1 MRVTA
6 SAAASFWVAMVH
18 TRCARALQGADGV
31 CRLLGTCE
39 KSNRLCLVMKRYE
52 RSLADLIKSGP
63 LSTAT
68 IRSIG
73 HSLCRTLA
81 QLHRAGVVVQD
92 IKAHNVLLDGFGS
105 PVLADFGTA
114 DVVGR
119 TTQIMPTSLKGTSN
133 YMAPEAFEPPFGI
146 EVDVWS
152 MGCLIVEMCTG
163 KPPWAELNMQQIIT
177 AVVVRKRVPDVPDF
191 APAAETVRKCFAFG
205 PKERPTAS
213 ELADALAPKA
223 ADVVGSAALLQL
235 EALSA
240 EFAAYKQA
248 AEAESEAASSRLVES
263 ESLVAELTDRISALQ
278 AENDALNESFQHK
291 HADRI
296 ALVQTEQAAAACAP
310 ICAPCRPC
318 MVPYTAVPFSA
329 SVELC
334 ACRRIYR
341 PCRAQD
347 EQEQEQEARRRR
359 MRYSPIDECKRGYW
373 VILFAASTTFFRSG
387 HSLQLFA

>member
-1 MRVTA
+1 
-6 SAAASFWVAMVH
+6 
-18 TRCARALQGADGV
+18 
-31 CRLLGTCE
+31 
-39 KSNRLCLVMKRYE
+39 
-52 RSLADLIKSGP
+52 
-63 LSTAT
+63 
-68 IRSIG
+68 
-73 HSLCRTLA
+73 LCRTLE

-248 AEAESEAASSRLVES
+248 AEAELEAASSRLVES

-278 AENDALNESFQHK
+278 AENDALSESFQHE

-296 ALVQTEQAAAACAP
+296 ALVQTEQPAAACAP
-310 ICAPCRPC
+310 LCAPCPPC
-318 MVPYTAVPFSA
+318 IQRSTNLKVPCTAVPYSA
-329 SVELC
+329 SFV
-334 ACRRIYR
+334 
-341 PCRAQD
+341 
-347 EQEQEQEARRRR
+347 
-359 MRYSPIDECKRGYW
+359 
-373 VILFAASTTFFRSG
+373 FRV
-387 HSLQLFA
+387 

>member
-1 MRVTA
+1 MRGIRA
-6 SAAASFWVAMVH
+6 ESSRASFVFAIVH
-18 TRCARALQGADGV
+18 MRCARALQGADGV

-63 LSTAT
+63 LTAAT
-68 IRSIG
+68 IRSIS
-73 HSLCRTLA
+73 HSLCRTLE

-105 PVLADFGTA
+105 PVFADFGIA

-133 YMAPEAFEPPFGI
+133 YMAPEAFEPPFGT

-152 MGCLIVEMCTG
+152 MGCLILEMCTG

-177 AVVVRKRVPDVPDF
+177 AVVVRKRVPDVPDS

-213 ELADALAPKA
+213 ELADALAPQA
-223 ADVVGSAALLQL
+223 ADVVGSTAQLQL
-235 EALSA
+235 EAITA

-248 AEAESEAASSRLVES
+248 AEAALEASSSRLVES
-263 ESLVAELTDRISALQ
+263 ESLVAELTGRISALQ
-278 AENDALNESFQHK
+278 AENEVPNDFLRKE

-296 ALVQTEQAAAACAP
+296 SLVPTEQAAAACAP
-310 ICAPCRPC
+310 LCAPCMPLIHRSTELKVPC
-318 MVPYTAVPFSA
+318 TAVSYSA
-329 SVELC
+329 SIKLC
-334 ACRRIYR
+334 A
-341 PCRAQD
+341 
-347 EQEQEQEARRRR
+347 
-359 MRYSPIDECKRGYW
+359 
-373 VILFAASTTFFRSG
+373 
-387 HSLQLFA
+387 